1 MTIRLPSRNRR
12 GMLRLAYP
20 GGLRATLAHGTSRHD
35 LVDLSQEGARIA
47 LHDNSVP
54 YEVGTR
60 CDVVLYLVSR
70 AVLLARAEVTRVSPR
85 DVAFRFRDVH
95 FPFTIM
101 LEEHCAVLS
110 GRDEAGGDW
119 PGRVRDGPG
128 VDAPF
133 FFADP

>member
-1 MTIRLPSRNRR
+1 
-12 GMLRLAYP
+12 MLRLAYP
-20 GGLRATLAHGTSRHD
+20 GGFRATLAQGTSRHD

-47 LHDNSVP
+47 VRDTLP

-70 AVLLARAEVTRVSPR
+70 AVLVAQAEVARVSPR

-95 FPFTIM
+95 FPFSVM
-101 LEEHCAVLS
+101 LEEHCAVLT

-119 PGRVRDGPG
+119 P
-128 VDAPF
+128 
-133 FFADP
+133 

>member
-20 GGLRATLAHGTSRHD
+20 GRLRAILAHGTTRHD

-47 LHDNSVP
+47 VRDDSAP
-54 YEVGTR
+54 YQVGTL

-70 AVLLARAEVTRVSPR
+70 AVLAAQVEVARVSPG

-95 FPFTIM
+95 FPFTLM
-101 LEEHCAVLS
+101 LEEHCAVLTGQDQA
-110 GRDEAGGDW
+110 GRDW
-119 PGRVRDGPG
+119 PAVTP
-128 VDAPF
+128 
-133 FFADP
+133 DPDPVYCR